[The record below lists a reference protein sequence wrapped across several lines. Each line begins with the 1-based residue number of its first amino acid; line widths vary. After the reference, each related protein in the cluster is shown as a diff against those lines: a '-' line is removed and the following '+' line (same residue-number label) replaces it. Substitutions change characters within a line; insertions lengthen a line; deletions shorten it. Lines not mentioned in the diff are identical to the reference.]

1 MGLRESFFSEKNIE
15 YLQKRIKTLVYE
27 RTKTRIAPQD
37 PNTLYIVMNSLYDEQ
52 RFFLTNLGQLN
63 QKVLED
69 IVPNLVSKI
78 RMRETYM
85 RDRFEPR
92 QILDPPMVVSRKG
105 EDMLRHGAFFQ

>member
-1 MGLRESFFSEKNIE
+1 MRLRESFFSQKNID

-27 RTKTRIAPQD
+27 RTQTHIAPQD
-37 PNTLYIVMNSLYDEQ
+37 SNTLYIVMNSLYDEQ

-92 QILDPPMVVSRKG
+92 QILDPPMVVSKKG
-105 EDMLRHGAFFQ
+105 EDTLEHGAFF